1 MLFRV
6 ARPMKRKNS
15 RSAYFVQRIPADVKG
30 RVVGRRLAIPF
41 GGRTKFFIAT
51 ERSQAISFS
60 LGTDDPAASEDLAGG
75 KVQAAFTRPT
85 HQGVLREERGVK
97 ELLPAVTSAAVPD
110 YRLRRSCTGI
120 LSKVVDPRE

>member
-1 MLFRV
+1 
-6 ARPMKRKNS
+6 MKRKNS

-60 LGTDDPAASEDLAGG
+60 LGTDDPVQVKILQAAIAGHLETVWQALRNDAPITLSHRQATALAGDLYRIWADSEVG
-75 KVQAAFTRPT
+75 ARQSSSQSWCTMMQA
-85 HQGVLREERGVK
+85 E
-97 ELLPAVTSAAVPD
+97 
-110 YRLRRSCTGI
+110 
-120 LSKVVDPRE
+120 